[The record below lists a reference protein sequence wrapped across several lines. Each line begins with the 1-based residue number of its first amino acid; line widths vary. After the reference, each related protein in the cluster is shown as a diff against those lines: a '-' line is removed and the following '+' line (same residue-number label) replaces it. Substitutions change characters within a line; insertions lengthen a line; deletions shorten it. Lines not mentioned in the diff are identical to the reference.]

1 MGQVCWIW
9 NILKILLLPNIFLKY
24 EGGPISTLPTNEKR
38 KFWRG
43 GDLFLNIVSFK
54 VDTLDP
60 AMLQLF

>member
-1 MGQVCWIW
+1 MVQNESKECEAISDVDISIW
-9 NILKILLLPNIFLKY
+9 GRSDKYLAYKWKTKIL
-24 EGGPISTLPTNEKR
+24 ES
-38 KFWRG
+38 